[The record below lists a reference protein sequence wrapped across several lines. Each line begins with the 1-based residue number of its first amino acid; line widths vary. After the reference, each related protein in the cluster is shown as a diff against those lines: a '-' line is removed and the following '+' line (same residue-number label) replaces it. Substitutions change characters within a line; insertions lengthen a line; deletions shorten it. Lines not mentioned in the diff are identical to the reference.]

1 MSFSL
6 PSSSSP
12 LRNLFDVA
20 HLAEIA
26 SPANRAKLVAFPN
39 AVRSARAFLASERGA
54 KEVNTICVCADGSL
68 QLVRV
73 GPKGGVKRL
82 WNFGQV

>member
-1 MSFSL
+1 MLAL

-12 LRNLFDVA
+12 LRGLFDVA

-26 SPANRAKLVAFPN
+26 SPANRAKLPTFRDAVA
-39 AVRSARAFLASERGA
+39 SARQHMANDRAA
-54 KEVNTICVCADGSL
+54 KAINVICICADDTL

-73 GPKGGVKRL
+73 GPKGGIKRL
-82 WNFGQV
+82 WNFGEI